1 MYVRV
6 DPVAPAHG
14 ADYRLAVNYVYDPLV
29 VQILD
34 LRLDTEEIE
43 FAISAGSTESS
54 QTLTVLTADDA
65 AYVGDRTLRVS
76 ARTAGNLLAAV
87 AETLT
92 ITEDQEDL
100 DRHEAQGICERT
112 DQVETALLDA
122 IEGIE
127 GVVVVC
133 SAVTD
138 EHLAAITRLEI
149 SGRSLE
155 SLQSGDFAGLSEL
168 DYLSLE
174 GTAVQR
180 LRARTFLGL
189 TKLTTLVMHKNRRL
203 DLVLPGS
210 FAGMPMLTELR
221 ITGAALAQGRVGI
234 LEADVFADVP
244 ELIELDLSRSGVATL
259 RAHAFRG
266 LSKLQHLD
274 LSYTGR
280 IKELSGDA
288 LAGLSSLRSLNMR
301 NMDGLGSNALYYR
314 TQVDMPEGIFD
325 GLTSLTDV
333 DMRNVWNRGSLP
345 DGLFDGLSSLA
356 YVRFSNQHKNDHFPD
371 RTFARL
377 SAPLQLLSAYG
388 TATLLVTLQEDGGG
402 QFRAVAPSGAP
413 FDITLPLSVT
423 GGTVIGGAATVTIP
437 TGAIES
443 DLVQVEASP
452 GSTSVTVNIGE
463 LPSPPARTDAY
474 LYRLFGIFYFRL
486 GHEGYA
492 LAKSTDLPLTL
503 RFRHGAPDV
512 RLDLA
517 EHTLAENS
525 GSTTLTARIA
535 DDGPGASEELRL
547 QVTVEPQ
554 ALATAGDVST
564 QGELTIAAGQ
574 TESTGTVTISA
585 VDNDRYTGDRTLRV
599 SAAAATEDKANV
611 LNALTLTIA
620 DDESA
625 PAARLELSR
634 DTVDE
639 GEAASVSAR
648 LVGAAPGWPVTLTVA
663 TTVDGPAVDFTQ
675 SGTTLTVVAGA
686 KRSSGTVTIATT
698 HDPID
703 APHKRLQV
711 SATIDGLPGL
721 TAPPAR
727 TLTVSDIDDPPT
739 ANLVLVPSS
748 IAEDGGQS
756 QITASL
762 SHESATTIVLTVS
775 GVPLAPAAATDF
787 TQSGTT
793 LTITAGRTASTGSVT
808 ITAADNDRFAGDRTV
823 RFSATVTAG
832 SALPT
837 TQALTIEEDEPVPP
851 VTLVLSSDRIGE
863 SEGTTT
869 VTAELDGA
877 IADELTLTVTAAAVA
892 PALATEFRQS
902 GTALT
907 IAAGQTASTG
917 TVEISGADDDHYF
930 GDKQVLVT
938 ASVTGSAAIAE
949 PGPVTLT
956 IGEDEEL
963 PTLTLLLSPES
974 IGEEGEVATVTATL
988 APPHRDPVTVTV
1000 TAAPDAP
1007 ADSGNY
1013 TLSTNRVLSFAGGS
1027 GASSGTVTIT
1037 AVGDEL
1043 AAPAKTVRIVGQVEA
1058 PGGATAAPAPVALT
1072 IVDDEPE
1079 LTASLVL
1086 SADAIGEAGGSA
1098 SVTATLNVASVQETT
1113 LRVTVAAVEPAGDS
1127 DFDQQGTMLTI
1138 PAGATASTD
1147 TVTVTA
1153 VDNDMDAPDVTVT
1166 IGAVVAAGHAAPPP
1180 ARELRIA
1187 DDEAT
1192 PRVQLLLDAA
1202 SIGEAAGTSTVTA
1215 RLSHPSSEATTV
1227 AVAVELTDHARDGD
1241 FSLSANPVL
1250 TIAVGERDSA
1260 GTVTVTAVNDAV
1272 YRPDRTLTVTG
1283 TAANSVGVTGPVAH
1297 TLTIEEDEAAPTIT
1311 LALSPDTIAEG
1322 DSALVTASVSDAL
1335 GVPVTLAVT
1344 ATGRAGDFT
1353 QSGTTL
1359 TIATGRTGSTGTV
1372 RITAVD
1378 NPVDAPDRTVQIA
1391 ATPVGVSGLTA
1402 PAARTLT
1409 ITDDEATPVVTLRLA
1424 PAEVDEDG
1432 GVATVSATIDPPS
1445 SVATSVQVS
1454 VAAVAPAEA
1463 ADFAVQGATLNFAPA
1478 ATDSTGTVRITAV
1491 DNEVYA
1497 PDKQVSV
1504 RGVADNALGATDPAA
1519 VELTIRED
1527 DALPPVRLVL
1537 SSDRIGESG
1546 GTTTVTAELV
1556 RAIAD
1561 ELTLTVTAA
1570 AVAPALAT
1578 EFTQNGTALTI
1589 AVGQTSSTGAV
1600 VISGVNDGHYLGDK
1614 QVLVTASVTGE
1625 AAITA
1630 PAAVT
1635 LTIEEDEEVP
1645 TLTLLL
1651 SPESIG
1657 EAGAVATVT
1666 ATAGAGAPRSA
1677 HGHGD
1682 GRAGRAGGQRR
1693 LHAEREPGAVVRRR

>member
-14 ADYRLAVNYVYDPLV
+14 ADYRLAVDYVYDPQV
-29 VQILD
+29 VQFFD
-34 LRLDTEEIE
+34 LRLDTEEID

-54 QTLTVLTADDA
+54 QTLTVLTADDD
-65 AYVGDRTLRVS
+65 AYVGNRTLRVS
-76 ARTAGNLLAAV
+76 ARTEGNLLAAV
-87 AETLT
+87 AATLT

-122 IEGIE
+122 IERIE

-168 DYLSLE
+168 DYLSLND
-174 GTAVQR
+174 TAVTE
-180 LRARTFLGL
+180 LRPRTFLGL
-189 TKLTTLVMHKNRRL
+189 TKLTTLVMHENRRL
-203 DLVLPGS
+203 NLLVPGS

-221 ITGAALAQGRVGI
+221 ITGGALAEGKLG
-234 LEADVFADVP
+234 LLDTDAFADVP

-280 IKELSGDA
+280 IKGLSGDA
-288 LAGLSSLRSLNMR
+288 LAGLSSLRSLSMR

-423 GGTVIGGAATVTIP
+423 GGTVVGGAATVTIP

-463 LPSPPARTDAY
+463 LPSPPAFTEAY
-474 LYRLFGIFYFRL
+474 LNRPFDIFYFRL
-486 GHEGYA
+486 GHTGYA

-503 RFRHGAPDV
+503 RFRRGAPDV

-535 DDGPGASEELRL
+535 DNGPGASEELRF

-585 VDNDRYTGDRTLRV
+585 VDNDRYTGNRTLRV
-599 SAAAATEDKANV
+599 SAAENDGKANV

-639 GEAASVSAR
+639 GAAASVSAR

-686 KRSSGTVTIATT
+686 NRSSGTVTIATT

-739 ANLVLVPSS
+739 ANLVLSPSS

-756 QITASL
+756 QITAIL
-762 SHESATTIVLTVS
+762 SHESATTIILTVS

-793 LTITAGRTASTGSVT
+793 LTIIAGRTASTGSVT
-808 ITAADNDRFAGDRTV
+808 ITAANNDRFAGDRTV
-823 RFSATVTAG
+823 QFSATVTAG

-851 VTLVLSSDRIGE
+851 VTLLLSSDRIGE
-863 SEGTTT
+863 SEGT
-869 VTAELDGA
+869 D
-877 IADELTLTVTAAAVA
+877 
-892 PALATEFRQS
+892 
-902 GTALT
+902 
-907 IAAGQTASTG
+907 
-917 TVEISGADDDHYF
+917 
-930 GDKQVLVT
+930 
-938 ASVTGSAAIAE
+938 
-949 PGPVTLT
+949 
-956 IGEDEEL
+956 
-963 PTLTLLLSPES
+963 
-974 IGEEGEVATVTATL
+974 
-988 APPHRDPVTVTV
+988 
-1000 TAAPDAP
+1000 
-1007 ADSGNY
+1007 
-1013 TLSTNRVLSFAGGS
+1013 
-1027 GASSGTVTIT
+1027 
-1037 AVGDEL
+1037 
-1043 AAPAKTVRIVGQVEA
+1043 
-1058 PGGATAAPAPVALT
+1058 
-1072 IVDDEPE
+1072 
-1079 LTASLVL
+1079 
-1086 SADAIGEAGGSA
+1086 
-1098 SVTATLNVASVQETT
+1098 
-1113 LRVTVAAVEPAGDS
+1113 
-1127 DFDQQGTMLTI
+1127 
-1138 PAGATASTD
+1138 
-1147 TVTVTA
+1147 
-1153 VDNDMDAPDVTVT
+1153 
-1166 IGAVVAAGHAAPPP
+1166 
-1180 ARELRIA
+1180 
-1187 DDEAT
+1187 
-1192 PRVQLLLDAA
+1192 
-1202 SIGEAAGTSTVTA
+1202 
-1215 RLSHPSSEATTV
+1215 
-1227 AVAVELTDHARDGD
+1227 
-1241 FSLSANPVL
+1241 
-1250 TIAVGERDSA
+1250 
-1260 GTVTVTAVNDAV
+1260 
-1272 YRPDRTLTVTG
+1272 
-1283 TAANSVGVTGPVAH
+1283 
-1297 TLTIEEDEAAPTIT
+1297 
-1311 LALSPDTIAEG
+1311 
-1322 DSALVTASVSDAL
+1322 
-1335 GVPVTLAVT
+1335 
-1344 ATGRAGDFT
+1344 
-1353 QSGTTL
+1353 
-1359 TIATGRTGSTGTV
+1359 
-1372 RITAVD
+1372 
-1378 NPVDAPDRTVQIA
+1378 
-1391 ATPVGVSGLTA
+1391 
-1402 PAARTLT
+1402 
-1409 ITDDEATPVVTLRLA
+1409 
-1424 PAEVDEDG
+1424 
-1432 GVATVSATIDPPS
+1432 
-1445 SVATSVQVS
+1445 
-1454 VAAVAPAEA
+1454 
-1463 ADFAVQGATLNFAPA
+1463 
-1478 ATDSTGTVRITAV
+1478 
-1491 DNEVYA
+1491 
-1497 PDKQVSV
+1497 
-1504 RGVADNALGATDPAA
+1504 
-1519 VELTIRED
+1519 
-1527 DALPPVRLVL
+1527 
-1537 SSDRIGESG
+1537 
-1546 GTTTVTAELV
+1546 
-1556 RAIAD
+1556 
-1561 ELTLTVTAA
+1561 
-1570 AVAPALAT
+1570 
-1578 EFTQNGTALTI
+1578 
-1589 AVGQTSSTGAV
+1589 
-1600 VISGVNDGHYLGDK
+1600 
-1614 QVLVTASVTGE
+1614 
-1625 AAITA
+1625 
-1630 PAAVT
+1630 
-1635 LTIEEDEEVP
+1635 
-1645 TLTLLL
+1645 
-1651 SPESIG
+1651 
-1657 EAGAVATVT
+1657 
-1666 ATAGAGAPRSA
+1666 
-1677 HGHGD
+1677 HGD
-1682 GRAGRAGGQRR
+1682 GRIGRCDRR
-1693 LHAEREPGAVVRRR
+1693 